1 MEKGRVTVAGVSA
14 LDLLRIGGS
23 LGITVSVTTE
33 SVISTTDSS
42 AQGMGC
48 ATAATVTAGMAG
60 RGTPVR
66 SGWELN
72 TNTTEHF
79 SSYTKRLCCQK
90 RCATPKGGEE
100 WRERWR
106 GA

>member
-1 MEKGRVTVAGVSA
+1 MMGQVALS
-14 LDLLRIGGS
+14 LYSFSSYLL
-23 LGITVSVTTE
+23 L
-33 SVISTTDSS
+33 
-42 AQGMGC
+42 QGMGC